1 MPAQEHSVESAQKQV
16 ADGVPAS
23 VASMATAKP
32 GLEPLLQAFGS
43 FLTAVG
49 TCREMLPKPD
59 VTAVVPDNKL
69 LQKGVPLLEQPVA
82 PEIDYHLATVAPVLL
97 PVMAKAF
104 PALEDVCHKLAA
116 SLEEQSVREQC
127 AATMAVGSAEQ
138 IRALSEQ
145 LEIPAEL
152 LGFQLHCLSK
162 PGLEVMA
169 EALEPI
175 MRKVPWTFWLKGQC
189 PVCGSAPSM
198 SLLQQGPQ
206 EPTEYLKNVSAQRWL
221 CCSHCAHTWRIGR
234 TVCPACAHD
243 EKEDRRYFY
252 VEGNNLERVELC
264 NKCKHYLL
272 TMDARDRI
280 TPPDHRLAPLGL
292 IHLDILARQKGYA
305 PQVELP
311 WNMIGEE

>member
-1 MPAQEHSVESAQKQV
+1 MPAQEHGVESAQKQV
-16 ADGVPAS
+16 PAGVA
-23 VASMATAKP
+23 AMAAAKP
-32 GLEPLLQAFGS
+32 GLELLLQAFGS

-59 VTAVVPDNKL
+59 VAAVVPDNTL
-69 LQKGVPLLEQPVA
+69 LRQGVPLLEQPGA

-97 PVMAKAF
+97 PVMAEAF
-104 PALEDVCHKLAA
+104 PALEKACHTLALA
-116 SLEEQSVREQC
+116 LEDAPVREQC
-127 AATMAVGSAEQ
+127 AATMAVGSVEQ
-138 IRALSEQ
+138 IRALAEKV
-145 LEIPAEL
+145 EIPAEV

-162 PGLEVMA
+162 PGLEA
-169 EALEPI
+169 LSAALEAT
-175 MRKVPWTFWLKGQC
+175 MRQVPWTFWLKGQC

-198 SLLQQGPQ
+198 SLLQPGPQ

-243 EKEDRRYFY
+243 EKEDRHYFY

-264 NKCKHYLL
+264 NKCKQYLL
-272 TMDARDRI
+272 TMDIRDQL

-292 IHLDILARQKGYA
+292 IHLDILARQKGYS

-311 WNMIGEE
+311 WNMIAVDEM